1 MANTA
6 LPFDPAHATEV
17 FSLHYDGQV
26 PPCITATQP
35 AFLGTAAAQVGYKIY
50 VVVNAD
56 GVHYVG
62 CTRTSMGARLRLGI
76 QRFRHPSGAYRG
88 YQWLKLPALRLFVFP
103 LPSMLLAL
111 ADASNTKL
119 SVLAERIEAELVY
132 AVRTHTGQWPLHQ
145 TEIHFHNLSTTP
157 TLANLTTK
165 IAQLMYNRL
174 EQQIIPT
181 TPHGYP
187 HQYTNPGL

>member
-88 YQWLKLPALRLFVFP
+88 YQWLTQPALRLFVFP
-103 LPSMLLAL
+103 LPPVLLAL

-119 SVLAERIEAELVY
+119 SDLAERIEAELVY
-132 AVRTHTGQWPLHQ
+132 AVCTHTGQWPLHQ
-145 TEIHFHNLSTTP
+145 TEIHFHTFP
-157 TLANLTTK
+157 DQPALARLTTDL
-165 IAQLMYNRL
+165 AHQLYVHVTQSPEYL
-174 EQQIIPT
+174 EKLRT
-181 TPHGYP
+181 TAG
-187 HQYTNPGL
+187 